1 MAIAQNL
8 KVTTEVKAG
17 TRPGERLVTNIALNT
32 PPPGADKTNIAV
44 QQISNDME
52 EVKRDVVEVRR
63 NVEEVKCS

>member
-17 TRPGERLVTNIALNT
+17 TRPDERLVTNIALNT